1 MAKPSQY
8 DTDAAPKTA
17 EDLLMAAL
25 SKIPGLGGTPIAGDE
40 VEFHDGNKISL
51 PRGTTFEAAGKIL
64 RRLEEEAEVPTTFT
78 RQFKYRAD
86 DGAYAAFQ
94 SIKERYGML
103 LGKQTA
109 TFFGMMPAETRTI
122 TVGVNSTMQV
132 PWGRI
137 EIPIFKG
144 LELVLTESRDADYG
158 KIFYIHAEGPRKYKD
173 EMEAFFD
180 HVQNYLDT
188 KSIYRGHALIGAEKL
203 DFLDVDSFDP
213 SKIVFS
219 DEVLAML
226 EGNLWAAI
234 RHTET
239 MRREGISLKRAMLL
253 HGPYGTGKT
262 STGLLT
268 AKEAVANGWTF
279 ISAKPGR
286 DKIEDVLRTAKLYQP
301 AVVFVEDIDGEASSG
316 ENQDVTRLL
325 EAFDG
330 ISGKGGE
337 LMILMTTN
345 HIDRIHKGMLRPGRL
360 DAVVEVAALDRNGVE
375 RLVKAIVQDGKLA
388 ETVDF
393 DAVADSM
400 EGYLPA
406 FIRESITRAVAFS
419 IARNG
424 GSSDYVIDT
433 PDLVNAAHS
442 LRSQLDYL
450 DAAGE
455 GNKRPSID
463 VSIER
468 VVKEAVAQ
476 FAVADARG
484 PQLIREFDR
493 EKGEFV
499 AAE

>member
-8 DTDAAPKTA
+8 DADAAAPTA
-17 EDLLMAAL
+17 NDLLVAAL

-64 RRLEEEAEVPTTFT
+64 ERLREEAEVPTTFT
-78 RQFKYRAD
+78 RVFRYRAD

-94 SIKERYGML
+94 VIKDRYGML

-109 TFFGMMPAETRTI
+109 TFFGMMPAETKTI
-122 TVGVNSTMQV
+122 AIGVNQTMQL

-144 LELVLTESRDADYG
+144 LEIVLHEHRDSDYG
-158 KIFYIHAEGPRKYKD
+158 RIFAIHAEGPRKYKD

-180 HVQNYLDT
+180 NVAEYLKT
-188 KSIYRGHALIGAEKL
+188 NSIYRGHALIGAEKL
-203 DFLDVDSFDP
+203 EFLDVDGFDP

-219 DEVLAML
+219 DDVLAML
-226 EGNLWAAI
+226 EGNLWASI
-234 RHTET
+234 RHTDT

-253 HGPYGTGKT
+253 YGPYGTGKT

-268 AKEAVANGWTF
+268 AREAVQNGWTF

-360 DAVVEVAALDRNGVE
+360 DAVVEVAALDRNGIE
-375 RLVKAIVQDGKLA
+375 KLIKAIVQPGKLA
-388 ETVDF
+388 ADVNYDEVAEAMTDF
-393 DAVADSM
+393 
-400 EGYLPA
+400 LPA
-406 FIRESITRAVAFS
+406 FIRETITRAVSFS

-424 GSSDYVIDT
+424 GSSEYVIDT
-433 PDLVNAAHS
+433 PDLCNAAHS
-442 LRSQLDYL
+442 LRPQLDHL
-450 DAAGE
+450 DKAGE
-455 GNKRPSID
+455 GNKRPSVD
-463 VSIER
+463 GAIEK
-468 VVKEAVAQ
+468 VVKGAVAQ
-476 FAVADARG
+476 FALDARG
-484 PQLIREFDR
+484 GERLREYDS
-493 EKGEFV
+493 ETGEFV